1 LLREHIVIKAD
12 IAEIKTDLAS
22 LKADVT
28 DLKVEFGGKL
38 DLILSKLQ

>member
-1 LLREHIVIKAD
+1 LLRKHIVIKAD
-12 IAEIKTDLAS
+12 IAEIKTDVAS

-38 DLILSKLQ
+38 YLILSKLQ